1 MKLTF
6 NEINRINKYEKTVKT
21 NAKYQHLRQ
30 ILNASI
36 FQTKKKIKVNKYF
49 CVNKNQKMFI

>member
-30 ILNASI
+30 ILNEMQA
-36 FQTKKKIKVNKYF
+36 FFKLKKNKG
-49 CVNKNQKMFI
+49 K